1 MYSSYRLS
9 TLIKAV
15 GIKKSITIK
24 RYIEA
29 GYTSVE
35 DISKRFSISVKQA
48 HMFHVIH
55 CNIVEATSRR
65 RFGSKNEAYY
75 PLINLKEQWCDDIIA
90 PVYTL
95 EDLSKSEKEIA
106 EKDTTTKLWTWE
118 K

>member
-9 TLIKAV
+9 TLIRAV

-35 DISKRFSISVKQA
+35 DISKRFGISVKQA

-55 CNIVEATSRR
+55 CNLVEARSSKIL
-65 RFGSKNEAYY
+65 GHKNEAYY
-75 PLINLKEQWCDDIIA
+75 PTEDIVA
-90 PVYTL
+90 PVYNL

-106 EKDTTTKLWTWE
+106 KKDTTTKLWTWE
-118 K
+118 E

>member
-9 TLIKAV
+9 TLIRAV
-15 GIKKSITIK
+15 GTKKSITIK

-35 DISKRFSISVKQA
+35 DISKRFGISVKQA

-55 CNIVEATSRR
+55 CNIVEARSRR
-65 RFGSKNEAYY
+65 RFGSKDEAYY
-75 PLINLKEQWCDDIIA
+75 PTEDIVA

-95 EDLSKSEKEIA
+95 EDLSDSEKEIA
-106 EKDTTTKLWTWE
+106 EKDTTTKLWKWE
-118 K
+118 E

>member
-9 TLIKAV
+9 TLIRAV

-35 DISKRFSISVKQA
+35 DISKRFGISVKQA

-55 CNIVEATSRR
+55 CNLVESRSR
-65 RFGSKNEAYY
+65 KRFGSKDEAYFTEAEALTPPIY
-75 PLINLKEQWCDDIIA
+75 N
-90 PVYTL
+90 L

-106 EKDTTTKLWTWE
+106 KKDTTTKLWTWE
-118 K
+118 E